1 MHVTNGTWRADR
13 LALIPDVSAL
23 PAGTAV
29 ILAAVEVS
37 DPAARSG
44 RQSTHS
50 TGCLNGSGQEIAL
63 RKGRP

>member
-1 MHVTNGTWRADR
+1 MAPGARNH

-23 PAGTAV
+23 SAGTAV

-37 DPAARSG
+37 DLAARSG
-44 RQSTHS
+44 RQSTHFA
-50 TGCLNGSGQEIAL
+50 GCLNGSGQEIAL